1 MQSGKIYI
9 KNNSWWFRFMTPIV
23 VGGQKRWKDKYE
35 KLAPSAQFAS
45 AKQVEKE
52 FGSRIRELLGETA
65 SITTGTMQPINDFIE
80 KVYFP
85 GKHGVLRPS
94 TLAGY
99 KDFYKRHLKPL
110 FEDRRLCD
118 MKLPLAQQMIDNVA
132 RKNPH
137 VSAGLLKHLKWLGVA
152 IFDYAAQQGAFNPE
166 SKNPFSNVAIPRTQ
180 HVPKPSRYA
189 TLDDV
194 VAMINALDAPAAT
207 VVAVAA
213 FSGLRKSEIQGLR
226 WDDLKGDELR
236 VQRSAW
242 RPTHVIEETKTLAS
256 KAPVPVIP
264 ILAKYLEAHRNG
276 CASDGFIFTGA
287 KMGKPLDLHNLAN
300 RVIRPA
306 LKEANTPW
314 CGWHGFRRGLA
325 TSLYELGVDGKT
337 RQSILRHANIS
348 MTENVYTK
356 PVSKISKAAMA
367 KVEKAFN
374 AKLKIARNEA
384 VATKKKASRKR
395 G

>member
-1 MQSGKIYI
+1 MQKGKIYV

-35 KLAPSAQFAS
+35 KLAPAEQFAS

-52 FGSRIRELLGETA
+52 FGGRIRELLGETA
-65 SITTGTMQPINDFIE
+65 SITTGTMKPVNDFID
-80 KVYFP
+80 KLYFP
-85 GKHGVLRPS
+85 GKQGVLRPS

-99 KDFYKRHLKPL
+99 RDFYKRHLKPL
-110 FEDRRLCD
+110 FENRRMCD
-118 MKLPLAQQMIDNVA
+118 MKLPIAQQMLDSIA
-132 RKNPH
+132 RENPQ

-166 SKNPFSNVAIPRTQ
+166 NKNPFSEVAIPRTQ
-180 HVPKPSRYA
+180 HIPKPSRYA

-194 VAMINALDAPAAT
+194 VAMINVLDEPSATIVAL
-207 VVAVAA
+207 AA

-226 WDDLKGDELR
+226 WEDLKGDELH
-236 VQRSAW
+236 VKRSAW
-242 RPTHVIEETKTLAS
+242 RPTYVIDETKTLAS

-276 CASDGFIFTGA
+276 SPSDGFIFTGA
-287 KMGKPLDLHNLAN
+287 KMGRPLDLHNLAN
-300 RVIRPA
+300 RVVRPA
-306 LKEANTPW
+306 LKKNNILW

-325 TSLYELGVDGKT
+325 TTLYELGVDGKT
-337 RQSILRHANIS
+337 RQSILRHANIA

-356 PVSKISKAAMA
+356 PVSEVSKAAMV

-374 AKLKIARNEA
+374 AKLK
-384 VATKKKASRKR
+384 ATRKKATAPTRKALVKR
-395 G
+395 S

>member
-1 MQSGKIYI
+1 MQKGKLYI

-35 KLAPSAQFAS
+35 KLAPAEQFAT

-52 FGSRIRELLGETA
+52 FGEQIRKLLGETA
-65 SITTGTMQPINDFIE
+65 SITTGTMQPVNDFIE

-85 GKHGVLRPS
+85 GKQGVLRPS
-94 TLAGY
+94 TLVGY

-110 FEDRRLCD
+110 FEDRRMCD
-118 MKLPLAQQMIDNVA
+118 IKLPIAQRMLDSVA
-132 RKNPH
+132 RENPQ

-166 SKNPFSNVAIPRTQ
+166 SKNPFSDVAIPRTQ
-180 HVPKPSRYA
+180 HIPKPSRYA

-194 VAMINALDAPAAT
+194 VAMINALDEPAAT
-207 VVAVAA
+207 IVALAV

-226 WDDLKGDELR
+226 WEDLKDDELH

-264 ILAKYLEAHRNG
+264 VLAKYLEAHRNG
-276 CASDGFIFTGA
+276 SPSDGFIFAGA
-287 KMGKPLDLHNLAN
+287 KMDRPLDLKNLAN
-300 RVIRPA
+300 RSIRPT
-306 LKEANTPW
+306 LKKENIPW

-325 TSLYELGVDGKT
+325 TTLYKLGVDGKT
-337 RQSILRHANIS
+337 RQSILRHANIQI
-348 MTENVYTK
+348 TENIYTK
-356 PVSKISKAAMA
+356 PVSEVSKTAMA
-367 KVEKAFN
+367 KVERAFN
-374 AKLKIARNEA
+374 GKLKAARNKTMA
-384 VATKKKASRKR
+384 RK
-395 G
+395 GK

>member
-1 MQSGKIYI
+1 VQKGKLYI
-9 KNNSWWFRFMTPIV
+9 KNNSWWFRFMTPVV

-35 KLAPSAQFAS
+35 KLAPAKQFAS

-65 SITTGTMQPINDFIE
+65 SITTGTMQPVNDFIA

-85 GKHGVLRPS
+85 GKLGVLRPS

-99 KDFYKRHLKPL
+99 RDFYKRHLKPL
-110 FEDRRLCD
+110 FENRRMCD
-118 MKLPLAQQMIDNVA
+118 IKLPVAQQMLDSVA
-132 RKNPH
+132 RKNPQ

-166 SKNPFSNVAIPRTQ
+166 SKNPFSDVAIPRTQ
-180 HVPKPSRYA
+180 HIPKPTRFA

-194 VAMINALDAPAAT
+194 VAMINALDEPAAT
-207 VVAVAA
+207 VVALAA

-226 WDDLKGDELR
+226 WEDLKGDELH

-242 RPTHVIEETKTLAS
+242 RPTHVIEETKTRAS

-264 ILAKYLEAHRNG
+264 VLAKYLNAHRNG
-276 CASDGFIFTGA
+276 SNDVFIFTGA
-287 KMGKPLDLHNLAN
+287 KMGRPLDLRNLAS

-306 LKEANTPW
+306 LKKENIPW

-325 TSLYELGVDGKT
+325 TSLYRMGVDGKT
-337 RQSILRHANIS
+337 RQSILRHANIQI
-348 MTENVYTK
+348 TENIYTK
-356 PVSKISKAAMA
+356 PVSEVSKRAMA
-367 KVEKAFN
+367 KVERAFN
-374 AKLKIARNEA
+374 TKLKAAR
-384 VATKKKASRKR
+384 KKAMSHKGRASKKR

>member
-1 MQSGKIYI
+1 MQKGKLYI

-23 VGGQKRWKDKYE
+23 VGSQKRWKDKYE
-35 KLAPSAQFAS
+35 KLAPAEQFAS

-65 SITTGTMQPINDFIE
+65 SITTGTMQPVNDFIT

-85 GKHGVLRPS
+85 GKLGVLRPS

-99 KDFYKRHLKPL
+99 KDFYRRHLKQQ
-110 FEDRRLCD
+110 FEGKRMCD
-118 MKLPLAQQMIDNVA
+118 IKLPFAQQMLDRVA
-132 RKNPH
+132 KEKPH
-137 VSAGLLKHLKWLGVA
+137 VSSGLLKHLKWLGVA

-166 SKNPFSNVAIPRTQ
+166 SKNPFSDVAIPRTQ
-180 HVPKPSRYA
+180 HIPKPSRYA

-194 VAMINALDAPAAT
+194 VAMINALDEPAAT
-207 VVAVAA
+207 VVALAA

-226 WDDLKGDELR
+226 WEDLKGDELH

-242 RPTHVIEETKTLAS
+242 RPTHVIEETKTRAS

-264 ILAKYLEAHRNG
+264 VLAKYLNAHRNG
-276 CASDGFIFTGA
+276 SSDAFIFTGA
-287 KMGKPLDLHNLAN
+287 KMGRPLDLHNLAN

-306 LKEANTPW
+306 LRKKNIAW

-325 TSLYELGVDGKT
+325 TSLYRMGVDGKT
-337 RQSILRHANIS
+337 RQSILRHANIQI
-348 MTENVYTK
+348 TENIYTK
-356 PVSKISKAAMA
+356 PVSAVSKKAMA
-367 KVEKAFN
+367 KVERAFN
-374 AKLKIARNEA
+374 TKLKAARKR
-384 VATKKKASRKR
+384 VMPSKGRASRER

>member
-1 MQSGKIYI
+1 MQKGKLYI
-9 KNNSWWFRFMTPIV
+9 KNNSWWFRFMTPVV

-35 KLAPSAQFAS
+35 KLAPAKQFAS

-65 SITTGTMQPINDFIE
+65 SITTGTMQPVNDFIA

-85 GKHGVLRPS
+85 GKLGVLRPS

-99 KDFYKRHLKPL
+99 RDFYKRHLKPL
-110 FEDRRLCD
+110 FENRRMCD
-118 MKLPLAQQMIDNVA
+118 IKLPVAQQMLDSVA
-132 RKNPH
+132 RKNPQ

-166 SKNPFSNVAIPRTQ
+166 SKNPFSDVAIPRTQ
-180 HVPKPSRYA
+180 HIPKPTRFA

-194 VAMINALDAPAAT
+194 VAMINALDEPAAT
-207 VVAVAA
+207 VVALAA

-226 WDDLKGDELR
+226 WEDLKGDELH

-242 RPTHVIEETKTLAS
+242 RPTHVIEETKTRAS

-264 ILAKYLEAHRNG
+264 VLAKYLNAHRNG
-276 CASDGFIFTGA
+276 SNDVFIFTGA
-287 KMGKPLDLHNLAN
+287 KMGRPLDLRNLAS

-306 LKEANTPW
+306 LKKENIPW

-325 TSLYELGVDGKT
+325 TSLYRMGVDGKT
-337 RQSILRHANIS
+337 RQSILRHANIQI
-348 MTENVYTK
+348 TENIYTK
-356 PVSKISKAAMA
+356 PVSEVSKRAMA
-367 KVEKAFN
+367 KVERAFN
-374 AKLKIARNEA
+374 TKLKAAR
-384 VATKKKASRKR
+384 KKAMSHKGRASKKR

>member
-1 MQSGKIYI
+1 MQKGKLYI
-9 KNNSWWFRFMTPIV
+9 KNNSWWFRFMTPVV
-23 VGGQKRWKDKYE
+23 VGGQKHWKDKYE
-35 KLAPSAQFAS
+35 KLAPADQFAS

-52 FGSRIRELLGETA
+52 FGSRIRELLEETA
-65 SITTGTMQPINDFIE
+65 SITTGTMQPVNDFIA

-85 GKHGVLRPS
+85 GKLGVLRPS

-110 FEDRRLCD
+110 FEDRRMCD
-118 MKLPLAQQMIDNVA
+118 IKLPIAQQMLDSVA
-132 RKNPH
+132 RENPQ

-166 SKNPFSNVAIPRTQ
+166 SKNPFSDVAIPRTQ
-180 HVPKPSRYA
+180 HIPKPSRYA

-194 VAMINALDAPAAT
+194 VAMINVLDEPAAT
-207 VVAVAA
+207 VLALAA

-226 WDDLKGDELR
+226 WEDLKGDELH

-242 RPTHVIEETKTLAS
+242 RPTHVIEETKTRAS

-264 ILAKYLEAHRNG
+264 VLAKYLNAHRHG
-276 CASDGFIFTGA
+276 SSDDVFIFTGA
-287 KMGKPLDLHNLAN
+287 KIGRPLDLHNLAN

-306 LKEANTPW
+306 LKKKNIPW

-325 TSLYELGVDGKT
+325 TSLYKMGVDGKT
-337 RQSILRHANIS
+337 RQSILRHANIQI
-348 MTENVYTK
+348 TENIYTK
-356 PVSKISKAAMA
+356 PVSEVSKTAMA
-367 KVEKAFN
+367 KVERAFN
-374 AKLKIARNEA
+374 TKLRAAR
-384 VATKKKASRKR
+384 KKAMSRKGRKR